1 MRLKQII
8 YLQYLAHPAFAEIFA
23 ARPDF
28 RLTRFANDWTSADAE
43 ALLTSA
49 HVYQIPATRDD
60 VPPLFR
66 ADRNLF
72 AHMPELLVVS
82 SSGAGY
88 DTIDLAAC
96 TQAGI
101 LAVNQAGGNREA
113 VAEHALAMMLCLSK
127 RIIECDRA
135 MRRAPILDRT
145 ALMGHDLAGKTVGII
160 GLGAVGT
167 RLAQL
172 CRGLFGMRILA
183 FDPYLPPAEFRRHG
197 AESVPLPTLLQHAD
211 FCSVHC
217 PFTAETDG
225 MIDTAA
231 FALMPPHAYFIST
244 ARGGIHDEV
253 ALAEALATRRIAGA
267 GLDVWWPEPPP
278 ADHPL
283 LAFDNV
289 IATTHTAGVTHEAR
303 KTIATMAAQQIIDL
317 FTGKRTPRILN
328 PDAWPL
334 FSARL
339 ARAFDHG

>member
-1 MRLKQII
+1 MGTCQVV
-8 YLQYLAHPAFAEIFA
+8 YLQYLAHPAFAEILT

-28 RLTRFANDWTSADAE
+28 RLARFANDWTRTDADA
-43 ALLTSA
+43 LLAAA

-60 VPPLFR
+60 VPPHFR
-66 ADRNLF
+66 ADHELF
-72 AHMPELLVVS
+72 ARAPELLVVS

-88 DTIDLAAC
+88 DTIDLEAC

-145 ALMGHDLAGKTVGII
+145 ALMGHDLQGKTVGII

-167 RLAQL
+167 RLAEL

-183 FDPYLPPAEFRRHG
+183 FDPYIAPAEFRRHG
-197 AESVPLPTLLQHAD
+197 AEAVTLETLLQRAD

-217 PFTAETDG
+217 PFTAETDA
-225 MIDTAA
+225 MIGAAA

-244 ARGGIHDEV
+244 ARGGIHDEA
-253 ALAEALATRRIAGA
+253 ALADALAARKIAGA

-303 KTIATMAAQQIIDL
+303 LTIATMAAEQIIDL
-317 FTGKRTPRILN
+317 FAGKRTSRILN

-339 ARAFDHG
+339 ESAFAGR